1 MIARTVVEPEE
12 SAAEKIYATLR
23 ECREQADPK
32 KQKGVKMQ
40 GYLVSTIN
48 SSDRLKLLG
57 LIKNGTDLKIHLL
70 YCSK

>member
-40 GYLVSTIN
+40 GYLVRHPIASL
-48 SSDRLKLLG
+48 SGLG
-57 LIKNGTDLKIHLL
+57 SWWWCLVAEK
-70 YCSK
+70 Y

>member
-40 GYLVSTIN
+40 GYLVSKHWVI
-48 SSDRLKLLG
+48 LLA
-57 LIKNGTDLKIHLL
+57 KR
-70 YCSK
+70 

>member
-40 GYLVSTIN
+40 GYLVGFFGGQ
-48 SSDRLKLLG
+48 RPLVPLLLLG
-57 LIKNGTDLKIHLL
+57 PTFFR
-70 YCSK
+70 